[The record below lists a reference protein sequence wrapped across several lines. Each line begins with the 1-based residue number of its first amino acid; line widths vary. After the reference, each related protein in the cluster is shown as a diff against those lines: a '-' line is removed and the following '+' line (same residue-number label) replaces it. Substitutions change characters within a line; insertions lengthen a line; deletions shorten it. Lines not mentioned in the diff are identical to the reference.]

1 MKKVALLSTLSL
13 IGIMT
18 LAGCGGGSG
27 GGNVDKTKAQLTIAT
42 FDGGVGDQWLKNA
55 KEIFEAKYQDY
66 DGFEEGK
73 TGVQIHIT
81 KVRYAGDYILDT
93 DLLYDMYFTEGV
105 NYSLMAGKGKML
117 DITDILTEENPE
129 DGGKKIID
137 KVDENLKS
145 FMNRGDKYYALPFY
159 DCIYGF
165 VYDKD
170 LFKEKSFYMTDDVEV
185 GFTNDEAE
193 FGSGP
198 NGVKGDWD
206 DGLPKTYAQFG
217 KLLERMKLRGV
228 TPFTFSADTN
238 QSAYTAR
245 ALMSFWADDEGVE
258 QTNLNYTF
266 NGTATNIITGFNDGV
281 PTIESKTISKETG
294 YELRKQAGIYNALK
308 FADDYLTTDPDNYL
322 AASSVY
328 NAQDSFICNKW
339 IPESN
344 KPIGM
349 LVEGTWW
356 QNESINSFKRAQR
369 KYGADSFNYGLMPIP
384 KSDDTKVGQNA
395 TFLNLN
401 ESYGF
406 IKAGTKHASL
416 AKEFFKF
423 LHTDAQLEAFTL
435 ETGMT
440 RGLNYTVSD
449 AVLEQVS
456 TYTRD
461 LVSIKQSEHATMFY
475 PRSSL
480 PFVISNDSVFKP
492 DSWVFSTV
500 NLGQNP
506 ILRFIKTN
514 TNAETFF
521 NQHVSALGEDKWQT
535 IVKNF

>member
-1 MKKVALLSTLSL
+1 MKKRALLSTLSL

-18 LAGCGGGSG
+18 LAGCGGGGG
-27 GGNVDKTKAQLTIAT
+27 GGNVDKGKAQLTIAT

-55 KEIFEAKYQDY
+55 KEIFEEKYQDY
-66 DGFEEGK
+66 TDFEEGK

-93 DLLYDMYFTEGV
+93 DLQYDMYFTEGV

-137 KVDENLKS
+137 KVDTNLKD

-170 LFKEKSFYMTDDVEV
+170 LFKEKSFYMTNTG

-193 FGSGP
+193 FGPGP
-198 NGVKGDWD
+198 NGYQGDWD

-217 KLLERMKLRGV
+217 QLLARMKLRGV

-245 ALMSFWADDEGVE
+245 ALMSFWADDEGAE

-281 PTIESKTISKETG
+281 PTIESETITKENG
-294 YELRKQAGIYNALK
+294 YRLRRQAGVYNALR
-308 FADDYLTTDPDNYL
+308 FADDYFAADPDYYL
-322 AASSVY
+322 ASSSVY
-328 NAQDSFICNKW
+328 TAQDAFVVNKYVGGT
-339 IPESN
+339 N
-344 KPIGM
+344 KPVAM

-356 QNESINSFKRAQR
+356 QNESVNSFRRAQR
-369 KYGADSFNYGLMPIP
+369 LGADSFNYGLMPIP
-384 KSDDTKVGQNA
+384 KSDDSKVGQNA

-406 IKAGTKHASL
+406 IKAGTKHAAL

-440 RGLNYTVSD
+440 RGLNYTVSESTMD
-449 AVLEQVS
+449 KVS

-461 LVSIKQSEHATMFY
+461 LISIKQSDRATMLY

-500 NLGQNP
+500 DLGQNP
-506 ILRFIKTN
+506 ILKFIKSN
-514 TNAETFF
+514 TSAETFF
-521 NQHVSALGEDKWQT
+521 NQHVSALGEAKWQT
-535 IVKNF
+535 IIKNF